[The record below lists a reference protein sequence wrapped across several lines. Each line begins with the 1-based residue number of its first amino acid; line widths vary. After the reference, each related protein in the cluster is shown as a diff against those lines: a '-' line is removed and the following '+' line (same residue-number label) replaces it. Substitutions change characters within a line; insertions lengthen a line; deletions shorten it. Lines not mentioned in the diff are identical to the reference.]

1 MKEAMSSTNLP
12 LIYSCAFA
20 LPTLKSLLPTSS
32 PFPLFMPVTKCS
44 HQNSGSNLPPTS
56 LGRGLCDCSSLYLG
70 QGAVYARKFS
80 YDPSESI
87 NPRSATD
94 MGDWV
99 IFCIWQRNLTASCVV
114 GSHLYSLEKRT
125 WFKEKDPRQ
134 RERFN
139 WFMSSEDDIRE
150 EVAQILKEKESGLG

>member
-1 MKEAMSSTNLP
+1 
-12 LIYSCAFA
+12 
-20 LPTLKSLLPTSS
+20 
-32 PFPLFMPVTKCS
+32 
-44 HQNSGSNLPPTS
+44 
-56 LGRGLCDCSSLYLG
+56 
-70 QGAVYARKFS
+70 
-80 YDPSESI
+80 
-87 NPRSATD
+87 